1 MAKKASK
8 AKAAPKTE
16 KKPAEKVASAAAKAG
31 QTLRESAT
39 KAMKNTA
46 KLNSKV
52 IDHAEANAKEA
63 FSTMRKVAGAG
74 SVQDV
79 VKIQAQFVREQGA
92 RSASQVREIGDMIAS
107 FGRDALA
114 AMRGK

>member
-1 MAKKASK
+1 MMAKKATKGAAK
-8 AKAAPKTE
+8 AKE
-16 KKPAEKVASAAAKAG
+16 KPAEKVASAAKKAG

-39 KAMKNTA
+39 TAMKNTA
-46 KLNSKV
+46 KLNGKV

-63 FSTMRKVAGAG
+63 FSAMRKAAGAG

-79 VKIQAQFVREQGA
+79 VKIQSQFVREQGA
-92 RSASQVREIGDMIAS
+92 RSAAQVREIGDMIAS